1 MSCPAKQI
9 DMRSNNI
16 DDNSSDYGCEFT
28 PDEEE
33 LLNDLLARVAA
44 PAILTTNPPTTT
56 TEETPSEIPQEFI
69 KEVLDDLQPLSDPLI
84 VSDIEDYEVPHAA
97 RFPRVLGREAWS
109 PARKWGWQQKQNS
122 TTIARK
128 LWSSRAVDVHAE
140 VVEREGSPEGRER
153 DRERQRNREKE
164 WTAVE
169 NQERSDSQT
178 ESTSNNNNNNDEDN
192 AVANHQEQSPIQR
205 FRKPPNKAFS
215 VSDLI
220 SPAWCELQ
228 YWYTLT
234 KHGRK
239 RRTPAMMQGSAVH
252 KVLEDE
258 VHTTVPVDI
267 TTKEDGWAL
276 RIWNVVQ
283 GLRTL
288 RQYGLTREL
297 EVWGLVEGEIVTGI
311 IDQLSYVCPD
321 PKLEASAAQHY
332 TEMEAARAALPEYQM
347 SISDYFITSGAGKP
361 LDEMWKQQPEEPV
374 TNKDVDDD
382 YGTDLDQSYL
392 DVPRIYITDIKTRAS
407 RSVPTVKST
416 GFRPTHLQLQ
426 LYYHMLNRSVTSDD
440 VTMEMIAKR
449 YDLDPERTFSDAF
462 IAEVGGLNEEYYDAS
477 STLSS
482 DPDYIPGGSSQ
493 DSVSILLSHNNL
505 HSLWDLMKK
514 HLRYTFLP
522 TLHNQNIAPS
532 IPAATQPASL
542 ALYPTVLSPVLTA
555 KYLSSTKASEDG
567 VPDELGSRS
576 FLFDPSD
583 LTSYTSDQ
591 LSWWRGERAPRGVE
605 VFDAWKCRICDF
617 REECDWRISKEYE
630 FATRRRRLSKTA
642 MEMLGQ
648 V

>member
-1 MSCPAKQI
+1 MQ
-9 DMRSNNI
+9 R
-16 DDNSSDYGCEFT
+16 
-28 PDEEE
+28 
-33 LLNDLLARVAA
+33 
-44 PAILTTNPPTTT
+44 
-56 TEETPSEIPQEFI
+56 
-69 KEVLDDLQPLSDPLI
+69 LI
-84 VSDIEDYEVPHAA
+84 
-97 RFPRVLGREAWS
+97 
-109 PARKWGWQQKQNS
+109 
-122 TTIARK
+122 
-128 LWSSRAVDVHAE
+128 
-140 VVEREGSPEGRER
+140 EREGSPEGRTR
-153 DRERQRNREKE
+153 DRERQRDREKE
-164 WTAVE
+164 WTDAE
-169 NQERSDSQT
+169 GRTEAKTEPQM
-178 ESTSNNNNNNDEDN
+178 ESTPANVAKNEDGTT
-192 AVANHQEQSPIQR
+192 AASAEQKSPIER

-239 RRTPAMMQGSAVH
+239 RRTPAMMQGTAVH

-276 RIWNVVQ
+276 RIWNVIQ

-288 RQYGLTREL
+288 RTYGLTREL

-311 IDQLSYVCPD
+311 IDQLSYICPD

-332 TEMEAARAALPEYQM
+332 ADAEAARAALPEYQM
-347 SISDYFITSGAGKP
+347 SIPDYFMVSGAGKP
-361 LDEMWKQQPEEPV
+361 LDEMWRQPEEPA
-374 TNKDVDDD
+374 TTDD

-440 VTMEMIAKR
+440 VTMEAIAKR
-449 YDLDPERTFSDAF
+449 YDLDPQRSFSDAF
-462 IAEVGGLNEEYYDAS
+462 IAEVGGLNEEFYDAVS
-477 STLSS
+477 SPTSSS
-482 DPDYIPGGSSQ
+482 DPDYVPGGSSQ

-505 HSLWDLMKK
+505 NSLWDLMKK

-522 TLHNQNIAPS
+522 TSHNQNIAPS
-532 IPAATQPASL
+532 IPAAVQPDSL
-542 ALYPTVLSPVLTA
+542 ALYSTVLSPVLTA
-555 KYLSSTKASEDG
+555 KYLSSTKTSEDG
-567 VPDELGSRS
+567 VPEELGSRS

-591 LSWWRGERAPRGVE
+591 LNWWRGDRAPRGVE

-642 MEMLGQ
+642 MEMLGP